1 MLNLPSSPPCPGPP
15 VVVLA
20 NRAPFRYERGP
31 DGTIVERRS
40 ASGLVTAVEPI
51 LKVCSGVWVAHVA
64 GGPDA
69 TLLDPGRRPKA
80 PPGKPE
86 YRLRGVS
93 LPDDEYRGY
102 YYGFANEGLWPLCHR
117 TPVRPAFRA
126 TDFRAYRQ
134 ANRRFAEVACDE
146 AERGAPVVFVHD
158 YHLALAPRLVRDRLP
173 ALTVVAF
180 WHIPW
185 PHADAFG
192 TCPWSR
198 DLLDGLLGADIIGLQ
213 TPQDCANLLQCVES
227 TLPCEVDRR
236 RGAVRYRNRWTS
248 VRAYP
253 VGIEWDNAF
262 VRSAPAVPVCRARV
276 RTELGIAPD
285 VQMGVGIDR
294 LDYTKGLHEKFLAVE
309 RLLET
314 RPEFQ
319 GRFTFVQVAEPSR
332 DCLSAYREARA
343 QLLNTAHRVN
353 ERFGTG
359 TCRPIVL
366 LEGHRDPADV
376 YRFYRAADVCY
387 VGSLHDGMNL
397 VAKEFVCARD
407 DERGVLVLSRF
418 AGASR
423 QLRGAVRVNPCV
435 VDESAQALARAL
447 TMPDREQS
455 GRMRQMRHVVAR
467 FDARWWAERILHDAR
482 LLQEG
487 GSEPADMERL
497 AADHA
502 PA

>member
-1 MLNLPSSPPCPGPP
+1 MLSLSSSLPRPGPP

-31 DGTIVERRS
+31 DGTTIARRS

-51 LKVCSGVWVAHVA
+51 VKACSGVWVAHAA
-64 GGPDA
+64 GAGDA
-69 TLLDPGRRPKA
+69 MPLDPRR
-80 PPGKPE
+80 E
-86 YRLRGVS
+86 YRVRGVS
-93 LPDDEYRGY
+93 LADDEYRGY

-117 TPVRPAFRA
+117 TSVQPTFRA
-126 TDFRAYRQ
+126 ADFRAYRE
-134 ANRRFAEVACDE
+134 ANRRFAAVACDE
-146 AERGAPVVFVHD
+146 AGSGAPVVFVHD
-158 YHLALAPRLVRDRLP
+158 YHLALAPRLVRDRCP
-173 ALTVVAF
+173 TLTVVAF

-185 PHADAFG
+185 PQADALR

-213 TPQDCANLLQCVES
+213 TPQDCATLLQGVES
-227 TLPCEVDRR
+227 TLRCEVDRR
-236 RGAVRYRNRWTS
+236 RGAIRYRSRWTI

-253 VGIEWDNAF
+253 VGIEWNNAF
-262 VRSAPAVPVCRARV
+262 VRGAPAVPVCRERV
-276 RTELGIAPD
+276 RNELRLAPD
-285 VQMGVGIDR
+285 VRIGVGIDR
-294 LDYTKGLHEKFLAVE
+294 LDYTKGLHEKFLAIE
-309 RLLET
+309 RLLEMQ
-314 RPEFQ
+314 PDFQ

-332 DCLSAYREARA
+332 DSLPAYRDARA
-343 QLLNTAHRVN
+343 QLLNTAQRVN

-366 LEGHRDPADV
+366 LEAHKEPAEV
-376 YRFYRAADVCY
+376 YRFYRAADLCY

-423 QLRGAVRVNPCV
+423 QLRGALRVNPYA
-435 VDESAQALARAL
+435 VDESARALARAL
-447 TMPDREQS
+447 TMPNAEQS

-487 GSEPADMERL
+487 GSEPGEGERL
-497 AADHA
+497 AARHA